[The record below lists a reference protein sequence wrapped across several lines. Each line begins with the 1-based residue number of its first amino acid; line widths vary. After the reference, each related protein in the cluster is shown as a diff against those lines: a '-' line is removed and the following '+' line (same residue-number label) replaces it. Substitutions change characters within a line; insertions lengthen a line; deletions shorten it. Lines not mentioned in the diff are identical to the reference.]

1 MKKDFSFGKVDG
13 YHNGRKQCEVILN
26 FGFQEFSG
34 QEPYFSVCGELWN
47 NLHTDIIRGGQCV
60 DSLAEEFKTLSR
72 NKLYQ
77 EMLALWKAYHLKKK
91 SEIPTEIVN
100 RINELVES

>member
-1 MKKDFSFGKVDG
+1 MKKNYSFGKVDG
-13 YHNGRKQCEVILN
+13 YHIGKRNCEVVLN

-60 DSLAEEFKTLSR
+60 DTLSEEFNSLAN

-77 EMLALWKAYHLKKK
+77 EMLELWKAYHLMKK
-91 SEIPTEIVN
+91 SDIPEKVLN
-100 RINELVES
+100 RINEILEA